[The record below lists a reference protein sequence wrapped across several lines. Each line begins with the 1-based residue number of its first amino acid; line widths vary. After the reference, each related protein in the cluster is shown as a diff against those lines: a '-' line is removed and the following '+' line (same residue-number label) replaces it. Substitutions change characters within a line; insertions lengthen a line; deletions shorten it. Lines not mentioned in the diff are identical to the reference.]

1 MEDKD
6 DIIDDSDEIL
16 SKTISETLDFI
27 DDTPSKKDETFNE
40 IVESKKEKDI
50 KKIEPNQKPIT
61 EYKPKLKDLYV
72 KKQSTKALLTKI
84 FSIFIIVML
93 LGFQFFIS
101 KTGDILDRIII
112 YAINEEPVKIIE
124 NKRVGYI
131 DIYGERVINPRYLY
145 GEDFVK
151 NYAIVKNS
159 NNLPLVIDRIGNEKA
174 SVGEY
179 FSLYRSNNYI
189 IASKITKKGL
199 KYGIL
204 NNSLD
209 TVVEFNYDYI
219 FGYKYCFSYVKDNVV
234 GVLNLSG
241 KEIFSYKLSDIDDK
255 KIYLDISKSSN
266 KNERYGVVTV
276 SGSSSIINI
285 NTGKVV
291 YKNTINKLEALD
303 NNVFIETINK
313 TNKKHIYIYNN
324 SVVINSDIYV
334 SLTAPDI
341 DSGVVKVVYQNL
353 RVEYINTK
361 NLRSFSSNL
370 KPEDIKYGEKV
381 FIYKSFDYRKGAV
394 VHYGISNGE
403 RIFGAY
409 VSSVLSG
416 FKNNFARVEVST
428 GKYNYI
434 DKKGEFVNTELY
446 DEVSDF
452 TITGYAI
459 VKKNNKYGV
468 INKYGDLVI
477 KYMYDEILD
486 FNDSALEHAFIN
498 TKKSILAVKSNN
510 IYTVVDLSNNKVVDG
525 KYDRVEFDTKH
536 DIIKLENSSGV
547 YLYTFSKE
555 KKIKLDSFN
564 TKYTSYDNY
573 IEIGNTLYNYSG
585 KLIYTKGDNNG

>member
-27 DDTPSKKDETFNE
+27 DDTPSKKDETFTE
-40 IVESKKEKDI
+40 IVDSKKTKEVI
-50 KKIEPNQKPIT
+50 EIEPNQKPIT
-61 EYKPKLKDLYV
+61 EFKPKLKDLYV

-131 DIYGERVINPRYLY
+131 DIYGEKVINPKYLY

-151 NYAIVKNS
+151 NYAIVKNA
-159 NNLPLVIDRIGNEKA
+159 NNLPLIIDRLGNEKA

-204 NNSLD
+204 NNSLNM
-209 TVVEFNYDYI
+209 VVAFNYDYI
-219 FGYKYCFSYVKDNVV
+219 FGYRYCFSYVKDNTV
-234 GVLNLSG
+234 GVLNLDG
-241 KEIFSYKLSDIDDK
+241 KEIFSYKLSDTDEK
-255 KIYLDISKSSN
+255 KLYLDISKSSN

-276 SGSSSIINI
+276 SGSSNIINI
-285 NTGKVV
+285 NTGKIV
-291 YKNTINKLEALD
+291 YKNTINKLEAQN
-303 NNVFIETINK
+303 NNVFVETINK

-324 SVVINSDIYV
+324 NVLINSDIYV

-341 DSGVVKVVYQNL
+341 DSGVVKAVYQNL
-353 RVEYINTK
+353 RVEYISIK
-361 NLRSFSSNL
+361 NLRPVANNL
-370 KPEDIKYGEKV
+370 KPEDVKYGEKI
-381 FIYKSFDYRKGAV
+381 FTYKSYDYRNSRV
-394 VHYGISNGE
+394 VYYGISNGE
-403 RIFGAY
+403 RIFSAY
-409 VSSVLSG
+409 VLSILGG
-416 FKNNFARVEVST
+416 FKNGFARVELSA

-434 DKKGEFVNTELY
+434 DKKGAFINNEFY
-446 DEVSDF
+446 DEISDF

-477 KYMYDEILD
+477 NYIYDEISD
-486 FNDSALEHAFIN
+486 FNDNALEHVFIN
-498 TKKSILAVKSNN
+498 TRKSILAVKSNSSY
-510 IYTVVDLSNNKVVDG
+510 IIVDLSNNKVIDG

-536 DIIKLENSSGV
+536 DIVKLENSNGV
-547 YLYTFSKE
+547 YLYTFGKE
-555 KKIKLDSFN
+555 KRIKLDNFN
-564 TKYTSYDNY
+564 VKYTSYDNY
-573 IEIGNTLYNYSG
+573 IEIGNELYNYSG
-585 KLIYTKGDNNG
+585 KLIYTKGDNNE